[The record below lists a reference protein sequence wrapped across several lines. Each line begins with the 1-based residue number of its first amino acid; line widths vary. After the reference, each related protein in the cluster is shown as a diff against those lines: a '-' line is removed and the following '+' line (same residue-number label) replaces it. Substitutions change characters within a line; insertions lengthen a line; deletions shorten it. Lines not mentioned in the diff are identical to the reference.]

1 MCQRLMKAHLRD
13 KEDQE
18 SINILSSS
26 WGVVNR
32 FIVRVRVSNADGFWV
47 LAVGLDKETVAHDQG
62 REHWRQSSRRSRCM

>member
-62 REHWRQSSRRSRCM
+62 RERWRQSSRRSRCM